1 MDRKVRDY
9 FAARVSLA
17 WYVEPAA
24 RTVRV
29 FTAADCSTLLHKG
42 QNLTGDSV
50 LPGFVPPLRELFA
63 RPGPEEGPLLWRPW
77 PERLNPRP

>member
-9 FAARVSLA
+9 FAAGVSLV

-29 FTAADCSTLLHKG
+29 FTAPDRSTLLHEA
-42 QNLTGDSV
+42 QDLTGDPV
-50 LPGFVPPLRELFA
+50 LPGFVLPLRELFA
-63 RPGPEEGPLLWRPW
+63 RLGP
-77 PERLNPRP
+77 